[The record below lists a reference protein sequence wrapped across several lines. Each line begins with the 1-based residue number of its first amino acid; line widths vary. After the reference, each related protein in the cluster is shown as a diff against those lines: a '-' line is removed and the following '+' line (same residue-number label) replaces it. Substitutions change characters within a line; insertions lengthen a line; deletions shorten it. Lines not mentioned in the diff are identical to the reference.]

1 MEITDLTPAE
11 RRVVEAFPRGEGVD
25 FLGDA
30 GDDAG
35 DDAGPGA
42 SRGPERT
49 VRAEVLR
56 ALLLDGPR
64 QDGEIAGLKMSGA
77 RITGG
82 LDLRYGTVNC
92 PVRLRAC
99 HFEEAP
105 NLYGAQLRA
114 LVLTDSM
121 LPGLTAGNLR
131 VDLALRMSRCRVT
144 GPLRLAGAQ
153 VGGAVFL
160 DGARLAAE
168 GGGQAPAATLL
179 SLNHATIGADIW
191 AVGLVVHG
199 ETRLNGATVG
209 GRINLDDATLRC
221 PGGTAL
227 YGESLSV
234 GADLRA
240 MRLRAV
246 GRIDLTGATV
256 PGQLNLAY
264 ARLSNPGG
272 LALRA
277 SSCVVGELWLREAAP
292 IEGAVNLRR
301 SQLELL
307 HISPEVWPDQ
317 VMIDGLGYGRL
328 APHLPAEQR
337 LPLLE
342 REQAGY
348 LPFTYE
354 QLATAYRSAGDE
366 AAARTVQFAKIRR
379 HRRTLPWHARVWGAL
394 QDVTVGYGFRP
405 MRAAGWLA
413 ALLLTGTVAFALNHP
428 PALKPGEAPDFN
440 PAFYTL
446 DLLLPIV
453 GFGQE
458 TAYAPQGAYQWL
470 AYLLII
476 GGWVLATT
484 IAAGV
489 TRSLSRQ

>member
-25 FLGDA
+25 FLESADEDPGSGA
-30 GDDAG
+30 GW
-35 DDAGPGA
+35 GA
-42 SRGPERT
+42 ERT

-56 ALLLDGPR
+56 ALLVDGPR
-64 QDGEIAGLKMSGA
+64 RDGEIAGLKLSGA
-77 RITGG
+77 RITGV
-82 LDLRYGTVNC
+82 LNLRYGTINC

-99 HFEEAP
+99 YFEEP
-105 NLYGAQLRA
+105 PDLYGAQIRA
-114 LVLTDSM
+114 LVLSDSL
-121 LPGLTAGNLR
+121 LPGLTAGTLH
-131 VDLALRMSRCRVT
+131 VDLVLRMSRCRIT
-144 GPLRLAGAQ
+144 GPVRLAGARI
-153 VGGAVFL
+153 GGAVFL
-160 DGARLAAE
+160 DGARLDA
-168 GGGQAPAATLL
+168 GGGDQDPTAPVL
-179 SLNHATIGADIW
+179 SIDHATIGADLW
-191 AVGLVVHG
+191 AVGLVVRG
-199 ETRLNGATVG
+199 ETGLNGAAVG
-209 GRINLDDATLRC
+209 GQINLDDATLHT

-227 YGESLSV
+227 YAENLSV

-240 MRLRAV
+240 MRLRAD
-246 GRIDLTGATV
+246 GRINLTGATV

-272 LALRA
+272 QALRA
-277 SSCVVGELWLREAAP
+277 SSCVAGELWLRDAAP

-317 VMIDGLGYGRL
+317 VMIDGLGYRRL

-348 LPFTYE
+348 QPFTYE
-354 QLATAYRSAGDE
+354 QLATAYRAAGDE
-366 AAARTVQFAKIRR
+366 AAARTVQFAKLRR
-379 HRRTLPWHARVWGAL
+379 HRRTLPWHARIWGRL

-405 MRAAGWLA
+405 LRAAGWLA
-413 ALLLTGTVAFALNHP
+413 ALLLTGTVAFALHHP
-428 PALKPGEAPDFN
+428 PALKPGEAPEFN

-446 DLLLPIV
+446 DLLLPII

>member
-1 MEITDLTPAE
+1 MEINDLTPAE

-25 FLGDA
+25 FREGA
-30 GDDAG
+30 GDEP
-35 DDAGPGA
+35 GPGA
-42 SRGPERT
+42 SWGPERT

-56 ALLLDGPR
+56 ALLVDGPR
-64 QDGEIAGLKMSGA
+64 QDGEIAGMKVWGA
-77 RITGG
+77 RITGV
-82 LDLRYGTVNC
+82 LNLKFGTIHS

-99 HFEEAP
+99 HFEEP
-105 NLYGAQLRA
+105 PDLYGAQLRLLA
-114 LVLTDSM
+114 LTDSE
-121 LPGLTAGNLR
+121 LPGLIAGTLR
-131 VDLALRMSRCRVT
+131 VDLVLRMTGCRVT
-144 GPLRLAGAQ
+144 GPVRLAGSQ
-153 VGGAVFL
+153 IGGAVFL
-160 DGARLAAE
+160 DGARLDAGDGDQE
-168 GGGQAPAATLL
+168 PGAPVL

-191 AVGLVVHG
+191 AVGLVVDG
-199 ETRLNGATVG
+199 QTGLNGATVG
-209 GRINLDDATLRC
+209 GQINLDNATLRC

-227 YGESLSV
+227 HAENLSV

-240 MRLRAV
+240 MRLRAE
-246 GRIDLTGATV
+246 GRINLTGATV
-256 PGQLNLAY
+256 PGQLNLAH

-272 LALRA
+272 QALRA
-277 SSCVVGELWLREAAP
+277 TSCVAGELWLREAAP

-301 SQLELL
+301 SQLDLL

-317 VMIDGLGYGRL
+317 VMIDGLSYRRL
-328 APHLPAEQR
+328 TPHLPPEQR

-342 REQAGY
+342 HGQTDY

-354 QLATAYRSAGDE
+354 QLATAYRTVGDE
-366 AAARTVQFAKIRR
+366 AAARTVQFAKLRR
-379 HRRTLPWHARVWGAL
+379 HRRTLPWQARVWGTL

-405 MRAAGWLA
+405 LRAAGWLA
-413 ALLLTGTVAFALNHP
+413 ALLLTGTVAFALEHP
-428 PALKPGEAPDFN
+428 PALKPDEAPDFN

-446 DLLLPIV
+446 DLLLPII